1 MIPDVIDNSSPE
13 KKLANVLNEL
23 ISPISKV
30 YIASGYFNL
39 SGFKLLK
46 DKLKQANTVSIII
59 GRALSPID
67 IHAPEVFLDELRHE
81 AESNMDSPH
90 TRSLIQEFVRWL
102 ESDRVSFRIYKK
114 HFYHGKTYI
123 VEGIPVVGSI
133 GIVGSSNFTE
143 AGFTHNTELNMAQ
156 KQESAVLELKK
167 VFERIW
173 GEGEDY
179 KKELKDL
186 YTRFTEA
193 YTPYEIYLRTLYSY
207 FEDKFASVSP
217 EDDIPSPIILS
228 DFQRDGYIAA
238 IDILDRYGG
247 VLISDSVGLGK
258 TYLALRILDD
268 FAYRLRQKALIICPA
283 QLKGLLW
290 EPKLRDAGIRAD
302 IVSKETVSRDF
313 PVTQYAEYD
322 LIVVDESHNFR
333 NSGANCWKNLFST
346 LIQGKPK
353 KLVLVTA
360 TPVNNSVF
368 DLYNQIRLITKDR
381 DDYFSAAG
389 IQSLWGHFL
398 RADVNNET
406 LYGLLDEIAVRRSRP
421 FIRKY
426 YPSALIDGEPV
437 RFPERRL
444 NEVRYS
450 LEDTYKGLYNE
461 CSKAIENLTLASYNI
476 EAYRKEMIGRQI
488 ELFETIKE
496 TLLEKGWK
504 QNEAQNFLMTLG
516 RNEAVIAILKV
527 MLLKRLESSIHAF
540 RISIKRLIDFQEK
553 FLEVFE
559 RGRLLDRETYLKFNE
574 SDDLAEEEMISREEV
589 PLIKAEDYEIERIKQ
604 LVNQDITILNG
615 IYNKIKGITATDDVK
630 LQSLRERLRA
640 ELKDKKVLIFGY
652 FKDTMRYLHK
662 QLGGN
667 KEWLDNEAT
676 TKEKRVVTEFL
687 NDINLSHKAI
697 SITDSDIS
705 PEDRKKRIIAFSPES
720 NDHPDVKGTEEEIQI
735 LLSTD
740 VLSEGQN
747 LQDADT
753 VINYDLPW
761 NPVRLIQR
769 IGRVDRLKSKHDFVH
784 IYNFFPEDALESLL
798 GLMER
803 LYKKLDAINRSVG
816 LDASTIG
823 ETPNPKEFGYVH
835 QLYEGNLAVL
845 DELENLSE
853 LAMGEFLKEE
863 VLKYLQ
869 EIGEERIKSI
879 PNGMGSGLRRTGHH
893 GLFISFKEGSRHHWC
908 FCDLKKNRISEDK
921 LNVIRLVRCKSDE
934 EKVDLD
940 FDPYEIIY
948 KVKVYILSRLKT
960 ARIKPPKLKSPQNH
974 IVNWLQC
981 LSGSLK
987 NDLMEYFSAP
997 LPDIYLRELKKL
1009 WSQRGLSEEV
1019 LLTNLKEFKESH
1031 PLQPTQEE
1039 EVIEEEPKLE
1049 LVSYIGIME

>member
-13 KKLANVLNEL
+13 KKLANVLNQL
-23 ISPISKV
+23 ISPESKV

-46 DKLKQANTVSIII
+46 DKLKEAHSASIII

-67 IHAPEVFLDELRHE
+67 IHAPDVFLDELRHE

-90 TRSLIQEFVRWL
+90 TRSLIQDFVQWL
-102 ESDRVSFRIYKK
+102 DSDKVRFRIYKK

-156 KQESAVLELKK
+156 KQESAVSELKK

-173 GEGEDY
+173 EEGEDY

-186 YTRFTEA
+186 YTRFTES
-193 YTPYEIYLRTLYSY
+193 YSPYEIYLKTLYSY

-228 DFQRDGYIAA
+228 DFQRDGYLAA
-238 IDILDRYGG
+238 IDILERYGG

-313 PVTQYAEYD
+313 SIECYAGYD
-322 LIVVDESHNFR
+322 LIIVDESHNFR
-333 NSGANCWKNLFST
+333 NSGTNGWKNLFST

-368 DLYNQIRLITKDR
+368 DLYNQIRFITKDR

-406 LYGLLDEIAVRRSRP
+406 LYDLLDEIAVRRSRP

-426 YPSALIDGEPV
+426 YPEALIDGESV

-444 NEVRYS
+444 HEVRYS
-450 LEDTYKGLYNE
+450 LEDTYKGLYSE

-476 EAYRKEMIGRQI
+476 EAYRKEIVGKQ
-488 ELFETIKE
+488 LDFFETLKE
-496 TLLEKGWK
+496 SLLERGMKE
-504 QNEAQNFLMTLG
+504 NDAQKLLMTLG

-553 FLEVFE
+553 FLVVLE
-559 RGRLLDRETYLKFNE
+559 RGRLLDRETYRKFNE
-574 SDDLAEEEMISREEV
+574 SDDLAEEETISSEEL
-589 PLIKAEDYEIERIKQ
+589 PLIKAEDYEIERIKR
-604 LVNQDITILNG
+604 LVTQDITLLNG
-615 IYNKIKGITATDDVK
+615 IYNKIKSITAIDDVK
-630 LQSLRERLRA
+630 LRALRERLRT
-640 ELKDKKVLIFGY
+640 ELKGKKVLIFGY

-667 KEWLDNEAT
+667 KEWFDLEAT
-676 TKEKRVVTEFL
+676 GEEKKQVAEFL
-687 NDINLSHKAI
+687 DDIHLSHKKI

-720 NDHPDVKGTEEEIQI
+720 NDRPDIKGTEEEIQI

-769 IGRVDRLKSKHDFVH
+769 IGRVDRLKSKHDLVH

-798 GLMER
+798 GLMDR

-816 LDASTIG
+816 LDASTLG

-835 QLYEGNLAVL
+835 QLYEGKVEVL

-869 EIGEERIKSI
+869 EIGEDRIKRI
-879 PNGMGSGLRRTGHH
+879 PNGMGSGLRRVGHH
-893 GLFISFKEGSRHHWC
+893 GLFMSFKEGSRHHWC
-908 FCDLKKNRISEDK
+908 FYDLKKNRISEEK
-921 LNVIRLVRCKSDE
+921 LNVIRLIRCKSDE
-934 EKVDLD
+934 ERVELD
-940 FDPYEIIY
+940 FDPYEIID
-948 KVKVYILSRLKT
+948 KVKAYLLSRLMT
-960 ARIKPPKLKSPQNH
+960 AKVKPVKLKSPQNH

-981 LSGSLK
+981 LSGNAK
-987 NDLMEYFSAP
+987 NDLMDYFSAP

-1009 WSQRGLSEEV
+1009 WSQRGLSEDM
-1019 LLTNLKEFKESH
+1019 LLTNLKQFKESH
-1031 PLQPTQEE
+1031 PVQPTQE
-1039 EVIEEEPKLE
+1039 EVIEEEPRLE
-1049 LVSYIGIME
+1049 LVSYIGVME